1 MKKRSIFYK
10 YRIFILIFI
19 VISIII
25 LISFYNILTPEKK
38 LPIFQPAEV
47 NYKLVDSSFQH
58 IKRFH
63 KIGDFKLVNQ
73 NGKLI
78 SQESYNGKIY
88 IADFFFTTCP
98 SICPVMTGNM
108 LKIQNK
114 IINDPSI
121 MLISYSV
128 DPENDSVDKLKEYAI
143 EKGIIDS
150 KWNLVTGDKK
160 EIYDLA
166 RKSYFVAEINENE
179 GLNEI
184 IHTENFV
191 LIDPDKRIRGYYDGT
206 NYQEINKLLEDIVI
220 LKKEYKMNN

>member
-10 YRIFILIFI
+10 HRIFILIFI

-63 KIGDFKLVNQ
+63 KISDFKLVNQ

-166 RKSYFVAEINENE
+166 RKSYFVAEINEDE